1 MLRTR
6 ERERITTSN
15 MARGGAGHRQWREG
29 RAERQARSHFRS
41 IFLPSFP
48 YLAFSSPAPTA
59 PSNFPRRREEEDS
72 VDSTPLLASRPR
84 SIGLRISL
92 LETRLTFWRTLTS
105 SKFRMHLQ
113 ILGTSKRESADGCSG
128 CSFERRSRSTDSK
141 FVYGRRVDFEEGL
154 PGQWFPRS
162 ILTANSEHNFRQ
174 TESELFY
181 RINQK

>member
-1 MLRTR
+1 M
-6 ERERITTSN
+6 E
-15 MARGGAGHRQWREG
+15 GGESGAPS
-29 RAERQARSHFRS
+29 RSHFRS

-59 PSNFPRRREEEDS
+59 PSNFPRRRGGRRGG
-72 VDSTPLLASRPR
+72 VRTRSTRLLFLPRGLAR

>member
-59 PSNFPRRREEEDS
+59 PSNFPRRRGGRRG
-72 VDSTPLLASRPR
+72 VRRTR
-84 SIGLRISL
+84 S
-92 LETRLTFWRTLTS
+92 TRLLFLPRGLARSDSGYRS
-105 SKFRMHLQ
+105 SRRDSLFGAHLHRQ
-113 ILGTSKRESADGCSG
+113 SSECICRFLERQNERAPMDVAVARSRGVPGRLIRNLCTVGALISKRGCRASG
-128 CSFERRSRSTDSK
+128 FLDRS
-141 FVYGRRVDFEEGL
+141 
-154 PGQWFPRS
+154 
-162 ILTANSEHNFRQ
+162 
-174 TESELFY
+174 
-181 RINQK
+181 